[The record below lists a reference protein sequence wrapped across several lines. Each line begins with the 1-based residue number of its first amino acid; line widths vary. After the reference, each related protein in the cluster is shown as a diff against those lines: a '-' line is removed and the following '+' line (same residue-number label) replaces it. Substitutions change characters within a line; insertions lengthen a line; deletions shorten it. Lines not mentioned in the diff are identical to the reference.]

1 MNTKFNQTLPSQNE
15 IHDYVFDKRFLYYK
29 KFYSKT
35 FETFRSRIR
44 RGLDFRSYLKSNM
57 WKRFFWVITRYGV
70 F

>member
-57 WKRFFWVITRYGV
+57 
-70 F
+70 